1 MFTVTMGGDL
11 DTVGGRIRWLIEVY
25 LPKKEGR
32 PLTHRQFAERIGV
45 KPQQLS
51 RWINDPSR
59 APGEESIQRIAEA
72 AGVSPAWLRYGD
84 GALLPELPHAVV
96 RERPAHDYH
105 EFVPPNYE
113 GLGIEIPE
121 RSHLVPRAREA
132 FDRFVHELI
141 DRGLGREDIEHFGR
155 AVIAPIAHLNTLHR
169 GRDEGDTDT
178 EEAQLQIIERNADV
192 VRRII
197 RSGGG
202 GR

>member
-1 MFTVTMGGDL
+1 MTGTQTDKEL
-11 DTVGGRIRWLIEVY
+11 VGAFLRAI
-25 LPKKEGR
+25 EGR
-32 PLTHRQFAERIGV
+32 YGSDVAAEVPGITADDI
-45 KPQQLS
+45 S
-51 RWINDPSR
+51 RWRRGAWKRLTEPKRRAIRAYLAAHGTSR
-59 APGEESIQRIAEA
+59 TVARERER
-72 AGVSPAWLRYGD
+72 RYGD
-84 GALLPELPHAVV
+84 EAVI
-96 RERPAHDYH
+96 
-105 EFVPPNYE
+105 PPNYE

-121 RSHLVPRAREA
+121 RSRLVPRAREA

-169 GRDEGDTDT
+169 GRDEGDTET